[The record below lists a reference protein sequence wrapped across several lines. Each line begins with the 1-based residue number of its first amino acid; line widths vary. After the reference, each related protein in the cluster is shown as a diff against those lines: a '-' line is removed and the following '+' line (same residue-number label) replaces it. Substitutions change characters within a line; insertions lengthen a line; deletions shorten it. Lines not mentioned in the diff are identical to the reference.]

1 MKKIVSLSAL
11 MLLFF
16 LPVSATAQSDISF
29 ETEDGV
35 TIYGYEYLHSDKDA
49 PVILLFHQGGGNAL
63 AEYSSIIPKL
73 LEAGFSAVAVDQRV
87 GGSYLG
93 GENKTAK
100 AVEFKDGYC
109 HAYPDLVATLNY
121 AQGKYP
127 GKKFIV
133 WGSSYSASL
142 ATKLASEYP
151 DKISGLLSF
160 SPASGG
166 PMVDCKADLFSD
178 KVTVPSIF
186 LRPASEMEREASVA
200 QFELFKEQG
209 HRVYIAENGVH
220 GSSMLNSERVDGSV
234 ERQWNVVLSFLKS
247 IKK

>member
-1 MKKIVSLSAL
+1 MKKTVSLSSL
-11 MLLFF
+11 ILLFF
-16 LPVSATAQSDISF
+16 LPILATAQVDISF

-35 TIYGYEYLHSDKDA
+35 TIYGYEYLHSDKEA

-63 AEYSSIIPKL
+63 AEYSIIIPKL
-73 LEAGFSAVAVDQRV
+73 LEAGFSAIAVDQRV

-100 AVEFKDGYC
+100 TVEFKDGYC

-121 AQGKYP
+121 ALGKYQGK
-127 GKKFIV
+127 KIIV

-142 ATKLASEYP
+142 ATKLTAEYP

-166 PMVDCKADLFSD
+166 PMVDCKADLFSG
-178 KVTVPSIF
+178 KVTVPTIF
-186 LRPASEMEREASVA
+186 LRPASEMEREASIV

-220 GSSMLNSERVDGSV
+220 GSSMLNPERVDGPV
-234 ERQWNVVLSFLKS
+234 ERQWDVVLSFLKS
-247 IKK
+247 IEK